1 MVNLNTI
8 YTDRTS
14 MSLNVPQL
22 NVPNSSFRSG
32 SNAGPLANYRSDQIR
47 TTMGTQQ
54 SVGPYASI
62 PNQTP
67 VAASIYSQQQQQQQ
81 QQQQPTTVATLGA
94 PNTNNALPTIHSIGS
109 FISHT
114 GQSGSPGADSNE
126 NDLMLLINRIQN
138 GTLKNLKIYILMLF
152 RFVKTAISNQSKR
165 Q

>member
-67 VAASIYSQQQQQQQ
+67 VTASIYSQQQQQQQ
-81 QQQQPTTVATLGA
+81 QPTTVTTLGA
-94 PNTNNALPTIHSIGS
+94 PNTTNALPTIHSIGS
-109 FISHT
+109 FISHA

-138 GTLKNLKIYILMLF
+138 GKFTRRHLNSRK
-152 RFVKTAISNQSKR
+152 V
-165 Q
+165 